1 MIYQALE
8 LRAKLKH
15 LTLAGQN
22 PDGELEWIGTN
33 EQWLKVNEEE
43 TNE

>member
-8 LRAKLKH
+8 LQIKLKH

-22 PDGELEWIGTN
+22 PDGELEWIGDTN
-33 EQWLKVNEEE
+33 QWLKVNEEE
-43 TNE
+43 TNG